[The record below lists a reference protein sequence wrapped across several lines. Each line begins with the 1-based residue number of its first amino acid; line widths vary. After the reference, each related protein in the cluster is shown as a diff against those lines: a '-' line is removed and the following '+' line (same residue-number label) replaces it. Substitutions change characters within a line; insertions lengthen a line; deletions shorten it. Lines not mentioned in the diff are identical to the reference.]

1 MKEKDSNL
9 TNQDLLEII
18 KLVKH
23 VYGFDF
29 SGYSKAS
36 LKRRFERL
44 LNVRQYKIEY
54 LKTKIINDP
63 SFFDMLLTEITVNV
77 TEMFRDAEFYRS
89 LLSNVIPYLNSYSHI
104 KVWNAGVSSGEEL
117 YSFAI
122 LFSENEMYQKSF
134 FYGTD
139 INIKVLEDAK
149 SGIFSLKHM
158 LHFANNYIKTG
169 LKKPFSDYFTV
180 EYDNAAIK
188 AKLKKNTHFSV
199 HNLLS
204 DGIFNEFQL
213 ISCRNV
219 LIYFDVDLQNKV
231 IRLFIDSLCLFGF
244 LCLGS
249 KESIRSPELMSRLKI
264 IDSKQN
270 IYQKIA

>member
-1 MKEKDSNL
+1 MKEKYSNL
-9 TNQDLLEII
+9 TNQDLLKII
-18 KLVKH
+18 KLVKYT
-23 VYGFDF
+23 YGFDF

-44 LNVRQYKIEY
+44 LNVKQYKIEE
-54 LKTKIINDP
+54 LKTKITNDS
-63 SFFDMLLTEITVNV
+63 SFFDTLLKEITVNV
-77 TEMFRDAEFYRS
+77 TEMFRDPEFYKS
-89 LLSNVIPYLNSYSHI
+89 LSKNVLPYLNSYSTI
-104 KVWNAGVSSGEEL
+104 RVWNAGTSSGEEL

-122 LFSENEMYQKSF
+122 LFSENEMYKKSF

-139 INIKVLEDAK
+139 INIKVLQDAK
-149 SGIFSLKHM
+149 SGIFLLKDM

-180 EYDNAAIK
+180 EYNNAVIK
-188 AKLKKNTHFSV
+188 TNLKENCLFSF

-204 DGIFNEFQL
+204 DGILNEFQL

-219 LIYFDVDLQNKV
+219 LVYFDTELQNKV
-231 IRLFIDSLCLFGF
+231 IKLFIDSLCLFGF

-249 KESIRSPELMSRLKI
+249 KESIRSAELMSRLKI
-264 IDSKQN
+264 IDNKQN
-270 IYQKIA
+270 IFQKIR